1 LLARFVFGIAALAIG
16 GGAVAGLT
24 RTPSGAAKA
33 NGGGRVGNNGLPPEI
48 TPIDDFY
55 HVSKNFVDPKVEE
68 RGWSL
73 QIGGMVERPYSLTL
87 ADIRALP
94 AVTETR
100 TLACISNEV
109 GGDLIS
115 NATWKG
121 VRLKDLLDR
130 AGVKSGVVDLALSA
144 RDGYTESM
152 PIDRALNG
160 DVIAVYEMNG
170 QPLPDKN
177 GYPLRLLV
185 PDIYGMKNVKWI
197 TKLDVVATDFKG
209 FWQGQGWSD
218 VATIKTMSR
227 IDFPRNFDL
236 LPTGPNKIGG
246 VAFAGARGTAKI
258 EVSPDGGQT
267 WQEGVIRRPLGPY
280 TWVLWSATVNL
291 ADGEHLLQ
299 VRATDGTGQVQTDQL
314 APPLPDGSSGLATV
328 RVRVAAGAPAPT
340 IVGGDA

>member
-1 LLARFVFGIAALAIG
+1 
-16 GGAVAGLT
+16 
-24 RTPSGAAKA
+24 
-33 NGGGRVGNNGLPPEI
+33 VGQNGLPPEI

-55 HVSKNFVDPKVEE
+55 HVSKNFVDPKVAEE
-68 RGWSL
+68 GWSL

-87 ADIRALP
+87 ADIRAMP

-121 VRLKDLLDR
+121 VRVKDLLER
-130 AGVKSGVVDLALSA
+130 AGVKSGAVDLALSA
-144 RDGYTESM
+144 RDGYTESF
-152 PIDRALNG
+152 PIEKALNG

-177 GYPLRLLV
+177 GFPLRLLV

-197 TKLDVVATDFKG
+197 TKMDVVATDFKG

-236 LPTGPNKIGG
+236 LPSGPNKVGG
-246 VAFAGARGTAKI
+246 IAFAGGRGTSKV
-258 EVSPDGGQT
+258 EVSPDGGKT
-267 WQEGVIRRPLGPY
+267 WQEAKIRRPLGPY
-280 TWVLWSATVNL
+280 TWVLWSATL
-291 ADGEHLLQ
+291 DLTDGEHLLT
-299 VRATDGTGQVQTDQL
+299 VRATDGAGVVQSDRER
-314 APPLPDGSSGLATV
+314 PPLPDGASGFAVV
-328 RVRVAAGAPAPT
+328 RVRVADGAPAPK